1 VDTHL
6 EVEVVELEQY
16 HVTAVEGSAVTRHW
30 LEAHADLLERLGLPD
45 VEGPTVI
52 GEVFDILLT
61 HEALASVPAE
71 SDLEQL
77 GELYPYLLPELQ
89 DRLAPGSQVKLLS
102 DEPLRVAVPP
112 RPRRPPEQG

>member
-1 VDTHL
+1 VETRL

-16 HVTAVEGSAVTRHW
+16 QVTAVEGSVVTRHW
-30 LEAHADLLERLGLPD
+30 LEVHADLLDQLGLPD
-45 VEGPTVI
+45 VDGPTVI

-71 SDLEQL
+71 SNLEQL
-77 GELYPYLLPELQ
+77 GELYPYLLSELQ

-102 DEPLRVAVPP
+102 DEPLRVVTPP
-112 RPRRPPEQG
+112 RPRRPPQRG